1 LDRLIQRDPNMPLL
15 PDALAVPGAIDGNP
29 RETRRPTRRGGE
41 AGRAIDR
48 FAGESD
54 AG

>member
-1 LDRLIQRDPNMPLL
+1 MPLL
-15 PDALAVPGAIDGNP
+15 PDALAVPGAINGNP
-29 RETRRPTRRGGE
+29 RETRRGGE
-41 AGRAIDR
+41 AGRATDR